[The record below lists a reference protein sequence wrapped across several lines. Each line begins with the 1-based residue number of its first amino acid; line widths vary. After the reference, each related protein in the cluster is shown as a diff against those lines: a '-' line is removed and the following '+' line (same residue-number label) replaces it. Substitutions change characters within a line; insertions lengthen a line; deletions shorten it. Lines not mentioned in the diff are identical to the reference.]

1 MLRSLRGRDQFC
13 RGYRAAERAFAAGAV
28 LNPNRWV
35 GRSSSFREGFES
47 SWANLEFLAEYE
59 SGETE
64 FLPPM
69 YGLCPDC
76 GWPLEDDAS
85 RRCRKCAGSVGRK
98 PAHQAM
104 LCRIVRSARDRCG
117 LRQRG

>member
-76 GWPLEDDAS
+76 GWPLEADAS